1 MAVDEALA
9 RCRLEGDATL
19 RIYRW
24 ARPSLSFGRNQA
36 AGGRYDPHALRSLGV
51 EVVRRP
57 TGGREVLHDRE
68 LTYAVVVP
76 AGAPGSPRGIYHA
89 VNAALLDALRALG
102 VEGEIASPE
111 HRTPSPD
118 AGACFGEPAA
128 GEVTAGG
135 RKLVGSAQVR
145 VGKTLLQHGSLLLD
159 RASVELGAL
168 SADGETGAARSG
180 VAPSGVAPTGGGA
193 AGSSSGGATTLRE
206 LLGRPVSFV
215 DVASTVEAALAATF
229 GGSWRESDGLTPA
242 EARSARAMETHYH
255 DPSWTWRR

>member
-9 RCRLEGDATL
+9 RCRLEGEATL

-24 ARPSLSFGRNQA
+24 TRPSLSFGRNQA

-68 LTYAVVVP
+68 LTYAVVLP
-76 AGAPGSPRGIYHA
+76 AGSPGGPRGIYHA

-102 VEGEIASPE
+102 VEGEIASPR

-128 GEVTAGG
+128 GEVTAAG

-145 VGKTLLQHGSLLLD
+145 MGKTLLQHGSLLLD
-159 RASVELGAL
+159 RSSVELDAL
-168 SADGETGAARSG
+168 STDGSRPPGLS
-180 VAPSGVAPTGGGA
+180 P
-193 AGSSSGGATTLRE
+193 GGATTLRE

-229 GGSWRESDGLTPA
+229 GGKWQVGDAPTPQELRAAREL
-242 EARSARAMETHYH
+242 EAHYQ